1 MHRTASTVDNATVSK
16 AVIHTTILEPRL
28 RALLKASGPINAIGA
43 LIFAPPFPWVRQLF
57 GLPDGHALYLW
68 VLSIWIG
75 VFGIAYWSV
84 GVSGRADRTFL
95 AVGAAGKASFA
106 LALMALAAAGEIPP
120 IAVLVGLPDL
130 AMAAVFAAW
139 LRRTAA

>member
-1 MHRTASTVDNATVSK
+1 MVHRTLAIVDDPDVDN
-16 AVIHTTILEPRL
+16 TILEPRL
-28 RALLKASGPINAIGA
+28 RALLKAGGPINAIGA

-75 VFGIAYWSV
+75 VFGIAYWSM

-106 LALMALAAAGEIPP
+106 LALLALAATGEIPP
-120 IAVLVGLPDL
+120 VAVLVGLPDL
-130 AMAAVFAAW
+130 AMAVVFAAW

>member
-1 MHRTASTVDNATVSK
+1 MHRTLASVDN
-16 AVIHTTILEPRL
+16 TILDPNLRL
-28 RALLKASGPINAIGA
+28 LLKASGPINAIGA

-68 VLSIWIG
+68 VLSIWIF
-75 VFGIAYWSV
+75 VFGVAYWSI

-106 LALMALAAAGEIPP
+106 LALIALAAVGEIPP
-120 IAVLVGLPDL
+120 VAILVGLPDL